1 MSKEN
6 KPKLMTEFNKNY
18 LYNTTVPLTEE
29 QYTGLWDM
37 GFRPLMSGILGSSLR
52 NPPSACRI
60 AFQTDDG
67 FFFNAHETNAKNTLE
82 ISYEDLVSI
91 LKNLDGRTV
100 KPIEPEMRYFYIKYT
115 ASGEDNRLC
124 SSGFARVVDHQHPN
138 LMTIKKSVM
147 CGNAS
152 IKNLV
157 IDYIHEFKNKDDYDA
172 FYEGMND
179 V

>member
-29 QYTGLWDM
+29 QYAKLWVM
-37 GFRPLMSGILGSSLR
+37 GFRPIMSGILFSSLR
-52 NPPSACRI
+52 DHSARRI
-60 AFQTDDG
+60 AFQTADG
-67 FFFNAHETNAKNTLE
+67 FFFNAHKTNVNNTLE

-91 LKNLDGRTV
+91 LKNLDARTV
-100 KPIEPEMRYFYIKYT
+100 KPIELEMRYFYIKYT

-124 SSGFARVVDHQHPN
+124 GAGHICAVGHQHPN
-138 LMTIKKSVM
+138 LIGIKKEAM
-147 CGNAS
+147 CEDAS
-152 IKNLV
+152 IRNLV
-157 IDYIHEFKNKDDYDA
+157 IDYIYEFKNKDDYDA
-172 FYEGMND
+172 FNEEVND